1 MKDINFL
8 FAIKPKIQQSYLFYI
23 EKFQSEGGINMAV
36 AIKRVIQFSYAK
48 MNSVQSEQT
57 RIRAKNKYKNDHIC
71 EEFKKFNLHPINNTE
86 GLTYNQYFKK
96 YCKRRTGGKKKVD
109 VVSEMGEKDFYLDKL
124 YTGKGGGKT
133 TCCVESMVISLNDRI
148 DATEEVI
155 KAYQEDP
162 DNQQKMDAFVTY
174 ITKSDPRFRNCRFLN
189 VDWHFD
195 EVYTPYEKKSP
206 TEEFPDGEIVV
217 GTPKISIHAHITYIP
232 LAKDIDKNGKEYLN
246 LNRGAIWKSRTAAYN
261 QSYSQ
266 FNDDIYE
273 EVERKF
279 GYDRG
284 ELYPSSEKD
293 RNKDMNIQDW
303 IIVHNGEMEKQ
314 YKAQEELKLKT
325 QEEKTKTLNKEYDKA
340 QQERIDAAEAD
351 LQKIKD
357 KQKAE
362 QDILDELTKE
372 DRVLVH
378 QIKYKNNLQSDIQK
392 KINENENRLA
402 EIKKLNEEANRQ
414 LELSMKDSENKEADN
429 KEKLK
434 QMQAKFDEEVEKLSN
449 DLVEYEAWKEIY
461 IVDENGDF
469 VQDKGKLFL
478 TPKGRKIMREIQA
491 RQFQFTKMPIEEV
504 VACME
509 NVDIVDYINK
519 MDEGNVRKQL
529 LEEIKKEKAGEVK
542 GQEYVSDEEIN
553 ERLSR

>member
-1 MKDINFL
+1 
-8 FAIKPKIQQSYLFYI
+8 
-23 EKFQSEGGINMAV
+23 MAV

-392 KINENENRLA
+392 KINENENRHLLGLEYVGQYKCVALQNYFEKNIPDLKISSLA
-402 EIKKLNEEANRQ
+402 EKIEEA
-414 LELSMKDSENKEADN
+414 
-429 KEKLK
+429 
-434 QMQAKFDEEVEKLSN
+434 
-449 DLVEYEAWKEIY
+449 
-461 IVDENGDF
+461 
-469 VQDKGKLFL
+469 VQ
-478 TPKGRKIMREIQA
+478 
-491 RQFQFTKMPIEEV
+491 
-504 VACME
+504 
-509 NVDIVDYINK
+509 
-519 MDEGNVRKQL
+519 EGNIEFGEYDLIISATGDHNVNRWINQYVMSNKLMVPVVYAWNEVLGVGNHVAYTKYNIFLIFRKCTT
-529 LEEIKKEKAGEVK
+529 K
-542 GQEYVSDEEIN
+542 SN
-553 ERLSR
+553 CRWNR

>member
-1 MKDINFL
+1 
-8 FAIKPKIQQSYLFYI
+8 
-23 EKFQSEGGINMAV
+23 MAV
-36 AIKRVIQFSYAK
+36 AIKRVIQFSHAK

-148 DATEEVI
+148 DATEEAI

-195 EVYTPYEKKSP
+195 EVYTPYEKKPP

-314 YKAQEELKLKT
+314 YKAQKQLKLMAEKEKT
-325 QEEKTKTLNKEYDKA
+325 QIQRKE
-340 QQERIDAAEAD
+340 
-351 LQKIKD
+351 
-357 KQKAE
+357 
-362 QDILDELTKE
+362 
-372 DRVLVH
+372 
-378 QIKYKNNLQSDIQK
+378 
-392 KINENENRLA
+392 
-402 EIKKLNEEANRQ
+402 
-414 LELSMKDSENKEADN
+414 
-429 KEKLK
+429 
-434 QMQAKFDEEVEKLSN
+434 F
-449 DLVEYEAWKEIY
+449 
-461 IVDENGDF
+461 
-469 VQDKGKLFL
+469 
-478 TPKGRKIMREIQA
+478 
-491 RQFQFTKMPIEEV
+491 
-504 VACME
+504 
-509 NVDIVDYINK
+509 
-519 MDEGNVRKQL
+519 
-529 LEEIKKEKAGEVK
+529 GEVHK
-542 GQEYVSDEEIN
+542 KKMESAQEEIN
-553 ERLSR
+553 HMQKSINELKKDYDDIKTEHDELNLRIGYKKLCRDGLVKQIEEKEAQLKYLTEEENNKTVEIANKQREYDDISQVHFCV

>member
-1 MKDINFL
+1 MCVIRSLRWSFL

-36 AIKRVIQFSYAK
+36 TVKRVIQFSHAK
-48 MNSVQSEQT
+48 MNSLQSEQT

-148 DATEEVI
+148 DATEEAI

-195 EVYTPYEKKSP
+195 EVYTPYEKKPP

-273 EVERKF
+273 TPLMF
-279 GYDRG
+279 TLRG
-284 ELYPSSEKD
+284 
-293 RNKDMNIQDW
+293 
-303 IIVHNGEMEKQ
+303 
-314 YKAQEELKLKT
+314 
-325 QEEKTKTLNKEYDKA
+325 KEYTA
-340 QQERIDAAEAD
+340 QCKSVAGNRISISEWFSDRDNPMKNGFYTIDVSCPIYSVLPE
-351 LQKIKD
+351 KIKKIFGERNRNICGQYVKFEPVGGNTIHFSYGLVLKNSKVQVID
-357 KQKAE
+357 MQ
-362 QDILDELTKE
+362 QRISEL
-372 DRVLVH
+372 
-378 QIKYKNNLQSDIQK
+378 
-392 KINENENRLA
+392 
-402 EIKKLNEEANRQ
+402 
-414 LELSMKDSENKEADN
+414 
-429 KEKLK
+429 
-434 QMQAKFDEEVEKLSN
+434 
-449 DLVEYEAWKEIY
+449 
-461 IVDENGDF
+461 
-469 VQDKGKLFL
+469 
-478 TPKGRKIMREIQA
+478 
-491 RQFQFTKMPIEEV
+491 
-504 VACME
+504 
-509 NVDIVDYINK
+509 
-519 MDEGNVRKQL
+519 
-529 LEEIKKEKAGEVK
+529 
-542 GQEYVSDEEIN
+542 
-553 ERLSR
+553 

>member
-1 MKDINFL
+1 
-8 FAIKPKIQQSYLFYI
+8 
-23 EKFQSEGGINMAV
+23 MAV
-36 AIKRVIQFSYAK
+36 AIKRVIQFSHAK
-48 MNSVQSEQT
+48 MNSLQSEQT

-71 EEFKKFNLHPINNTE
+71 EEFKKFNLHSINNTE

-148 DATEEVI
+148 DATEEAI

-195 EVYTPYEKKSP
+195 EVYTPYEKKPP

-273 EVERKF
+273 TPLMFTLRGKEYTAQCKSVAGNRISISEWF
-279 GYDRG
+279 SDRG
-284 ELYPSSEKD
+284 NPMK
-293 RNKDMNIQDW
+293 
-303 IIVHNGEMEKQ
+303 NGF
-314 YKAQEELKLKT
+314 YT
-325 QEEKTKTLNKEYDKA
+325 
-340 QQERIDAAEAD
+340 IDVSCPIYSVLPE
-351 LQKIKD
+351 KIK
-357 KQKAE
+357 KIFGERNRNICGQYVKFE
-362 QDILDELTKE
+362 PVGGNTIHFSYGL
-372 DRVLVH
+372 VL
-378 QIKYKNNLQSDIQK
+378 KNSKVQVID
-392 KINENENRLA
+392 
-402 EIKKLNEEANRQ
+402 
-414 LELSMKDSENKEADN
+414 
-429 KEKLK
+429 
-434 QMQAKFDEEVEKLSN
+434 MQQRISAL
-449 DLVEYEAWKEIY
+449 
-461 IVDENGDF
+461 
-469 VQDKGKLFL
+469 
-478 TPKGRKIMREIQA
+478 
-491 RQFQFTKMPIEEV
+491 
-504 VACME
+504 
-509 NVDIVDYINK
+509 
-519 MDEGNVRKQL
+519 
-529 LEEIKKEKAGEVK
+529 
-542 GQEYVSDEEIN
+542 
-553 ERLSR
+553 

>member
-414 LELSMKDSENKEADN
+414 LELSMKDLENKEADN

-491 RQFQFTKMPIEEV
+491 RQFQFV
-504 VACME
+504 
-509 NVDIVDYINK
+509 
-519 MDEGNVRKQL
+519 
-529 LEEIKKEKAGEVK
+529 
-542 GQEYVSDEEIN
+542 
-553 ERLSR
+553 

>member
-1 MKDINFL
+1 M
-8 FAIKPKIQQSYLFYI
+8 
-23 EKFQSEGGINMAV
+23 
-36 AIKRVIQFSYAK
+36 
-48 MNSVQSEQT
+48 
-57 RIRAKNKYKNDHIC
+57 
-71 EEFKKFNLHPINNTE
+71 
-86 GLTYNQYFKK
+86 
-96 YCKRRTGGKKKVD
+96 
-109 VVSEMGEKDFYLDKL
+109 
-124 YTGKGGGKT
+124 
-133 TCCVESMVISLNDRI
+133 
-148 DATEEVI
+148 
-155 KAYQEDP
+155 
-162 DNQQKMDAFVTY
+162 
-174 ITKSDPRFRNCRFLN
+174 
-189 VDWHFD
+189 
-195 EVYTPYEKKSP
+195 
-206 TEEFPDGEIVV
+206 
-217 GTPKISIHAHITYIP
+217 
-232 LAKDIDKNGKEYLN
+232 AKDIDKNGKEYLN

-414 LELSMKDSENKEADN
+414 LELSMKDLENKEADN

-469 VQDKGKLFL
+469 VQDKGKLLL

>member
-1 MKDINFL
+1 
-8 FAIKPKIQQSYLFYI
+8 
-23 EKFQSEGGINMAV
+23 MAV
-36 AIKRVIQFSYAK
+36 AIKRVIQFSHAK

-71 EEFKKFNLHPINNTE
+71 EEFKKFNLHPVNNTE

-148 DATEEVI
+148 DATEEAI

-174 ITKSDPRFRNCRFLN
+174 ITKSDPRFKDCRFLN

-195 EVYTPYEKKSP
+195 EVYTPYEKKPP

-232 LAKDIDKNGKEYLN
+232 LTKDVDKNGKEYLN

-284 ELYPSSEKD
+284 QLYPASEKD
-293 RNKDMNIQDW
+293 RNEDMNIQDW
-303 IIVHNGEMEKQ
+303 IIVHNGEMAKQ
-314 YKAQEELKLKT
+314 YIAQEELKLKT
-325 QEEKTKTLNKEYDKA
+325 QEEKTKTLNKEYGKA

-392 KINENENRLA
+392 KINENENKLA
-402 EIKKLNEEANRQ
+402 EMKKLNEEANRQ
-414 LELSMKDSENKEADN
+414 LELSMKDLENKEADN

-478 TPKGRKIMREIQA
+478 TSKGRKIMREIQA

-504 VACME
+504 VSCME

>member
-1 MKDINFL
+1 MCVIRSLRWSFL

-36 AIKRVIQFSYAK
+36 AIKRVIQFSHAK
-48 MNSVQSEQT
+48 MNSLQSEQT

-148 DATEEVI
+148 DATEEAI

-195 EVYTPYEKKSP
+195 EVYTPYEKKPP

-273 EVERKF
+273 TPLMFTLRGKEYTAQCKSVAGNRISISEWF
-279 GYDRG
+279 SDRG
-284 ELYPSSEKD
+284 NPMK
-293 RNKDMNIQDW
+293 
-303 IIVHNGEMEKQ
+303 NGF
-314 YKAQEELKLKT
+314 YT
-325 QEEKTKTLNKEYDKA
+325 
-340 QQERIDAAEAD
+340 IDVSCPIYSVLPE
-351 LQKIKD
+351 KIK
-357 KQKAE
+357 KIFGERNRNICGQYVKFE
-362 QDILDELTKE
+362 PVGGNTIHFSYGL
-372 DRVLVH
+372 VL
-378 QIKYKNNLQSDIQK
+378 KNSKVQVID
-392 KINENENRLA
+392 
-402 EIKKLNEEANRQ
+402 
-414 LELSMKDSENKEADN
+414 
-429 KEKLK
+429 
-434 QMQAKFDEEVEKLSN
+434 MQQRISAL
-449 DLVEYEAWKEIY
+449 
-461 IVDENGDF
+461 
-469 VQDKGKLFL
+469 
-478 TPKGRKIMREIQA
+478 
-491 RQFQFTKMPIEEV
+491 
-504 VACME
+504 
-509 NVDIVDYINK
+509 
-519 MDEGNVRKQL
+519 
-529 LEEIKKEKAGEVK
+529 
-542 GQEYVSDEEIN
+542 
-553 ERLSR
+553 

>member
-1 MKDINFL
+1 
-8 FAIKPKIQQSYLFYI
+8 
-23 EKFQSEGGINMAV
+23 MAV

-109 VVSEMGEKDFYLDKL
+109 VVSEMGKKDFYLDKL

-148 DATEEVI
+148 DATEEAI

-174 ITKSDPRFRNCRFLN
+174 ITKSDPRFKDCRFLN

-195 EVYTPYEKKSP
+195 EVYTPYEKKPP

-284 ELYPSSEKD
+284 ELYPASEKD
-293 RNKDMNIQDW
+293 RNEDMNIQDW
-303 IIVHNGEMEKQ
+303 IIVHNGEMAKQ
-314 YKAQEELKLKT
+314 YKAQEQLKLMTEKEKTQIKRKEFGETHKKKIESAKEEINHIQKSINELKKDYDYIKTEHDELNLRIGYKKLCRDGLVKQIEEKEAQLKHLT
-325 QEEKTKTLNKEYDKA
+325 EEENNKTVEIANKQREYDDICRAVKDMIEEKTKKEKEVKEA
-340 QQERIDAAEAD
+340 QKE
-351 LQKIKD
+351 
-357 KQKAE
+357 
-362 QDILDELTKE
+362 LDEDMDL
-372 DRVLVH
+372 
-378 QIKYKNNLQSDIQK
+378 
-392 KINENENRLA
+392 INDMKRLA
-402 EIKKLNEEANRQ
+402 ELEQEELDERTQDLQESVKIADDTIKIFAYIEAAIRKKQ
-414 LELSMKDSENKEADN
+414 LTPEKAVSIIEKNKQEDILQAFDNLEAKELTPELYNMANMIKNKE
-429 KEKLK
+429 
-434 QMQAKFDEEVEKLSN
+434 
-449 DLVEYEAWKEIY
+449 I
-461 IVDENGDF
+461 
-469 VQDKGKLFL
+469 
-478 TPKGRKIMREIQA
+478 
-491 RQFQFTKMPIEEV
+491 
-504 VACME
+504 
-509 NVDIVDYINK
+509 
-519 MDEGNVRKQL
+519 
-529 LEEIKKEKAGEVK
+529 GED
-542 GQEYVSDEEIN
+542 G
-553 ERLSR
+553 SR

>member
-1 MKDINFL
+1 MCVIRSLRWSFL

-36 AIKRVIQFSYAK
+36 AIKRVIQFSHAK
-48 MNSVQSEQT
+48 MNSLQSEQT

-148 DATEEVI
+148 DATEEAI

-195 EVYTPYEKKSP
+195 EVYTPYEKKPP

-273 EVERKF
+273 TPLMF
-279 GYDRG
+279 TLRG
-284 ELYPSSEKD
+284 
-293 RNKDMNIQDW
+293 
-303 IIVHNGEMEKQ
+303 
-314 YKAQEELKLKT
+314 
-325 QEEKTKTLNKEYDKA
+325 KEYTA
-340 QQERIDAAEAD
+340 QCKSVAGNRISISEWFSDRDNPMKNGFYTIDVSCPIYSVLPE
-351 LQKIKD
+351 KIK
-357 KQKAE
+357 KIFGERNRNICGQYVKFE
-362 QDILDELTKE
+362 PVGGNTIHFSYGL
-372 DRVLVH
+372 VL
-378 QIKYKNNLQSDIQK
+378 KNSKVQVID
-392 KINENENRLA
+392 
-402 EIKKLNEEANRQ
+402 
-414 LELSMKDSENKEADN
+414 
-429 KEKLK
+429 
-434 QMQAKFDEEVEKLSN
+434 MQQRISAL
-449 DLVEYEAWKEIY
+449 
-461 IVDENGDF
+461 
-469 VQDKGKLFL
+469 
-478 TPKGRKIMREIQA
+478 
-491 RQFQFTKMPIEEV
+491 
-504 VACME
+504 
-509 NVDIVDYINK
+509 
-519 MDEGNVRKQL
+519 
-529 LEEIKKEKAGEVK
+529 
-542 GQEYVSDEEIN
+542 
-553 ERLSR
+553 

>member
-1 MKDINFL
+1 
-8 FAIKPKIQQSYLFYI
+8 
-23 EKFQSEGGINMAV
+23 MAV
-36 AIKRVIQFSYAK
+36 AIKRVIQFSHAK
-48 MNSVQSEQT
+48 MNSLQSEQT

-148 DATEEVI
+148 DATEEAI

-195 EVYTPYEKKSP
+195 EVYTPYEKKPP

-273 EVERKF
+273 TPLMFTLRGKEYTAQCKSVAGNRISISEWF
-279 GYDRG
+279 SDRG
-284 ELYPSSEKD
+284 NPMK
-293 RNKDMNIQDW
+293 
-303 IIVHNGEMEKQ
+303 NGF
-314 YKAQEELKLKT
+314 YT
-325 QEEKTKTLNKEYDKA
+325 
-340 QQERIDAAEAD
+340 IDVSCPIYSVLPE
-351 LQKIKD
+351 KIK
-357 KQKAE
+357 KIFGERNRNICGQYVKFE
-362 QDILDELTKE
+362 PVGGNTIHFSYGL
-372 DRVLVH
+372 VL
-378 QIKYKNNLQSDIQK
+378 KNSKVQVID
-392 KINENENRLA
+392 
-402 EIKKLNEEANRQ
+402 
-414 LELSMKDSENKEADN
+414 
-429 KEKLK
+429 
-434 QMQAKFDEEVEKLSN
+434 MQQRISAL
-449 DLVEYEAWKEIY
+449 
-461 IVDENGDF
+461 
-469 VQDKGKLFL
+469 
-478 TPKGRKIMREIQA
+478 
-491 RQFQFTKMPIEEV
+491 
-504 VACME
+504 
-509 NVDIVDYINK
+509 
-519 MDEGNVRKQL
+519 
-529 LEEIKKEKAGEVK
+529 
-542 GQEYVSDEEIN
+542 
-553 ERLSR
+553 

>member
-1 MKDINFL
+1 
-8 FAIKPKIQQSYLFYI
+8 
-23 EKFQSEGGINMAV
+23 MAV
-36 AIKRVIQFSYAK
+36 AIKRVIQFSHAK
-48 MNSVQSEQT
+48 MNSLQSEQT

-148 DATEEVI
+148 DATEEAI

-195 EVYTPYEKKSP
+195 EVYTPYEKKPP

-273 EVERKF
+273 TPLMFTLRGKEYTAQCKSVAGNRISISEWF
-279 GYDRG
+279 SDRG
-284 ELYPSSEKD
+284 NPMK
-293 RNKDMNIQDW
+293 
-303 IIVHNGEMEKQ
+303 NGF
-314 YKAQEELKLKT
+314 YT
-325 QEEKTKTLNKEYDKA
+325 
-340 QQERIDAAEAD
+340 IDVSCPIYSVLPE
-351 LQKIKD
+351 KIKKIFGERNRNICGQYVKFEPVGGNTIHFSYGLVLKNSKVQVID
-357 KQKAE
+357 MQ
-362 QDILDELTKE
+362 QRISEL
-372 DRVLVH
+372 
-378 QIKYKNNLQSDIQK
+378 
-392 KINENENRLA
+392 
-402 EIKKLNEEANRQ
+402 
-414 LELSMKDSENKEADN
+414 
-429 KEKLK
+429 
-434 QMQAKFDEEVEKLSN
+434 
-449 DLVEYEAWKEIY
+449 
-461 IVDENGDF
+461 
-469 VQDKGKLFL
+469 
-478 TPKGRKIMREIQA
+478 
-491 RQFQFTKMPIEEV
+491 
-504 VACME
+504 
-509 NVDIVDYINK
+509 
-519 MDEGNVRKQL
+519 
-529 LEEIKKEKAGEVK
+529 
-542 GQEYVSDEEIN
+542 
-553 ERLSR
+553 

>member
-1 MKDINFL
+1 
-8 FAIKPKIQQSYLFYI
+8 
-23 EKFQSEGGINMAV
+23 MAV
-36 AIKRVIQFSYAK
+36 AIKRVIKFSYAK

-148 DATEEVI
+148 DATEEAI

-414 LELSMKDSENKEADN
+414 LELSMKDLENKEADN

>member
-1 MKDINFL
+1 MCVIRSLRWSFL

-36 AIKRVIQFSYAK
+36 AIKRVIQFSHAK
-48 MNSVQSEQT
+48 MNSLQSEQT

-71 EEFKKFNLHPINNTE
+71 EEFKKFNLHSINNTE

-148 DATEEVI
+148 DATEEAI

-195 EVYTPYEKKSP
+195 EVYTPYEKKPP

-273 EVERKF
+273 TPLMFTLRGKEYTAQCKSVAGNRISISEWF
-279 GYDRG
+279 SDRG
-284 ELYPSSEKD
+284 NPMK
-293 RNKDMNIQDW
+293 
-303 IIVHNGEMEKQ
+303 NGF
-314 YKAQEELKLKT
+314 YT
-325 QEEKTKTLNKEYDKA
+325 
-340 QQERIDAAEAD
+340 IDVSCPIYSVLPE
-351 LQKIKD
+351 KIK
-357 KQKAE
+357 KIFGERNRNICGQYVKFE
-362 QDILDELTKE
+362 PVGGNTIHFSYGL
-372 DRVLVH
+372 VL
-378 QIKYKNNLQSDIQK
+378 KNSKVQVID
-392 KINENENRLA
+392 
-402 EIKKLNEEANRQ
+402 
-414 LELSMKDSENKEADN
+414 
-429 KEKLK
+429 
-434 QMQAKFDEEVEKLSN
+434 MQQRISAL
-449 DLVEYEAWKEIY
+449 
-461 IVDENGDF
+461 
-469 VQDKGKLFL
+469 
-478 TPKGRKIMREIQA
+478 
-491 RQFQFTKMPIEEV
+491 
-504 VACME
+504 
-509 NVDIVDYINK
+509 
-519 MDEGNVRKQL
+519 
-529 LEEIKKEKAGEVK
+529 
-542 GQEYVSDEEIN
+542 
-553 ERLSR
+553 

>member
-1 MKDINFL
+1 MKNSIRSLRWSFL

-23 EKFQSEGGINMAV
+23 EKFQSEGVINMAV
-36 AIKRVIQFSYAK
+36 AIKRVIQFSHAK

-148 DATEEVI
+148 DATEEAI

-266 FNDDIYE
+266 LFQHVLMPILDCYQVPQE
-273 EVERKF
+273 ERKYIMSF
-279 GYDRG
+279 YIQGIIAIITQW
-284 ELYPSSEKD
+284 LKD
-293 RNKDMNIQDW
+293 DCKEEIEFVMQVIQRC
-303 IIVHNGEMEKQ
+303 IKQ
-314 YKAQEELKLKT
+314 
-325 QEEKTKTLNKEYDKA
+325 
-340 QQERIDAAEAD
+340 
-351 LQKIKD
+351 
-357 KQKAE
+357 
-362 QDILDELTKE
+362 
-372 DRVLVH
+372 
-378 QIKYKNNLQSDIQK
+378 
-392 KINENENRLA
+392 
-402 EIKKLNEEANRQ
+402 
-414 LELSMKDSENKEADN
+414 
-429 KEKLK
+429 
-434 QMQAKFDEEVEKLSN
+434 
-449 DLVEYEAWKEIY
+449 
-461 IVDENGDF
+461 
-469 VQDKGKLFL
+469 
-478 TPKGRKIMREIQA
+478 PKG
-491 RQFQFTKMPIEEV
+491 
-504 VACME
+504 
-509 NVDIVDYINK
+509 N
-519 MDEGNVRKQL
+519 L
-529 LEEIKKEKAGEVK
+529 
-542 GQEYVSDEEIN
+542 
-553 ERLSR
+553 

>member
-1 MKDINFL
+1 MCVIRSLRWSFL

-36 AIKRVIQFSYAK
+36 AIKRVIQFSHAK
-48 MNSVQSEQT
+48 MNSLQSEQT

-71 EEFKKFNLHPINNTE
+71 EEFKKFNLHSINNTE

-148 DATEEVI
+148 DATEEAI

-195 EVYTPYEKKSP
+195 EVYTPYEKKPP

-273 EVERKF
+273 TPLMFTLRGKEYTAQCKSVAGNRISISEWF
-279 GYDRG
+279 SDRG
-284 ELYPSSEKD
+284 NPMK
-293 RNKDMNIQDW
+293 
-303 IIVHNGEMEKQ
+303 NGF
-314 YKAQEELKLKT
+314 YT
-325 QEEKTKTLNKEYDKA
+325 
-340 QQERIDAAEAD
+340 IDVSCPIYSVLPE
-351 LQKIKD
+351 KIKKIFGERNRNICGQYVKFEPVGGNTIHFSYGLVLKNSKVQVID
-357 KQKAE
+357 MQ
-362 QDILDELTKE
+362 QRISEL
-372 DRVLVH
+372 
-378 QIKYKNNLQSDIQK
+378 
-392 KINENENRLA
+392 
-402 EIKKLNEEANRQ
+402 
-414 LELSMKDSENKEADN
+414 
-429 KEKLK
+429 
-434 QMQAKFDEEVEKLSN
+434 
-449 DLVEYEAWKEIY
+449 
-461 IVDENGDF
+461 
-469 VQDKGKLFL
+469 
-478 TPKGRKIMREIQA
+478 
-491 RQFQFTKMPIEEV
+491 
-504 VACME
+504 
-509 NVDIVDYINK
+509 
-519 MDEGNVRKQL
+519 
-529 LEEIKKEKAGEVK
+529 
-542 GQEYVSDEEIN
+542 
-553 ERLSR
+553 

>member
-1 MKDINFL
+1 MCVIRSLRWSFL

-36 AIKRVIQFSYAK
+36 TVKRVIQFSHAK
-48 MNSVQSEQT
+48 MNSLQSEQT

-148 DATEEVI
+148 DATEEAI

-195 EVYTPYEKKSP
+195 EVYTPYEKKPP

-273 EVERKF
+273 TPLMF
-279 GYDRG
+279 TLRG
-284 ELYPSSEKD
+284 
-293 RNKDMNIQDW
+293 
-303 IIVHNGEMEKQ
+303 
-314 YKAQEELKLKT
+314 
-325 QEEKTKTLNKEYDKA
+325 KEYTA
-340 QQERIDAAEAD
+340 QCKSVAGNRISISEWFSDRDNPMKNGFYTIDVSCPIYSVLPE
-351 LQKIKD
+351 KIKKIFGERNRNICGQYVKFEPVGGTTIHFSYGLVLKNSKVQVID
-357 KQKAE
+357 MQ
-362 QDILDELTKE
+362 QRISEL
-372 DRVLVH
+372 
-378 QIKYKNNLQSDIQK
+378 
-392 KINENENRLA
+392 
-402 EIKKLNEEANRQ
+402 
-414 LELSMKDSENKEADN
+414 
-429 KEKLK
+429 
-434 QMQAKFDEEVEKLSN
+434 
-449 DLVEYEAWKEIY
+449 
-461 IVDENGDF
+461 
-469 VQDKGKLFL
+469 
-478 TPKGRKIMREIQA
+478 
-491 RQFQFTKMPIEEV
+491 
-504 VACME
+504 
-509 NVDIVDYINK
+509 
-519 MDEGNVRKQL
+519 
-529 LEEIKKEKAGEVK
+529 
-542 GQEYVSDEEIN
+542 
-553 ERLSR
+553 

>member
-1 MKDINFL
+1 MCVIRSLRWSFL

-36 AIKRVIQFSYAK
+36 AIKRVIQFSHAK
-48 MNSVQSEQT
+48 MNSLQSEQT

-148 DATEEVI
+148 DATEEAI

-195 EVYTPYEKKSP
+195 EVYTPYEKKPP

-273 EVERKF
+273 TPLMFTLRGKEYTAQCKSVAGNRISISEWF
-279 GYDRG
+279 SDRG
-284 ELYPSSEKD
+284 NPMK
-293 RNKDMNIQDW
+293 
-303 IIVHNGEMEKQ
+303 NGF
-314 YKAQEELKLKT
+314 YT
-325 QEEKTKTLNKEYDKA
+325 
-340 QQERIDAAEAD
+340 IDVSCPIYSVLPE
-351 LQKIKD
+351 KIKKIFGERNRNICGQYVKFEPVGGNTIHFSYGLVLKNSKVQVID
-357 KQKAE
+357 MQ
-362 QDILDELTKE
+362 QRISEL
-372 DRVLVH
+372 
-378 QIKYKNNLQSDIQK
+378 
-392 KINENENRLA
+392 
-402 EIKKLNEEANRQ
+402 
-414 LELSMKDSENKEADN
+414 
-429 KEKLK
+429 
-434 QMQAKFDEEVEKLSN
+434 
-449 DLVEYEAWKEIY
+449 
-461 IVDENGDF
+461 
-469 VQDKGKLFL
+469 
-478 TPKGRKIMREIQA
+478 
-491 RQFQFTKMPIEEV
+491 
-504 VACME
+504 
-509 NVDIVDYINK
+509 
-519 MDEGNVRKQL
+519 
-529 LEEIKKEKAGEVK
+529 
-542 GQEYVSDEEIN
+542 
-553 ERLSR
+553 

>member
-1 MKDINFL
+1 
-8 FAIKPKIQQSYLFYI
+8 
-23 EKFQSEGGINMAV
+23 MAV
-36 AIKRVIQFSYAK
+36 AIKRVIQFSHAK
-48 MNSVQSEQT
+48 MNSLQSEQT

-71 EEFKKFNLHPINNTE
+71 EEFKKFNLHSINNTE

-148 DATEEVI
+148 DATEEAI

-195 EVYTPYEKKSP
+195 EVYTPYEKKPP

-273 EVERKF
+273 TPLMFTLRGKEYTAQCKSVAGNRISISEWF
-279 GYDRG
+279 SDRG
-284 ELYPSSEKD
+284 NPMK
-293 RNKDMNIQDW
+293 
-303 IIVHNGEMEKQ
+303 NGF
-314 YKAQEELKLKT
+314 YT
-325 QEEKTKTLNKEYDKA
+325 
-340 QQERIDAAEAD
+340 IDVSCPIYSVLPE
-351 LQKIKD
+351 KIKKIFGERNRNICGQYVKFEPVGGNTIHFSYGLVLKNSKVQVID
-357 KQKAE
+357 MQ
-362 QDILDELTKE
+362 QRISEL
-372 DRVLVH
+372 
-378 QIKYKNNLQSDIQK
+378 
-392 KINENENRLA
+392 
-402 EIKKLNEEANRQ
+402 
-414 LELSMKDSENKEADN
+414 
-429 KEKLK
+429 
-434 QMQAKFDEEVEKLSN
+434 
-449 DLVEYEAWKEIY
+449 
-461 IVDENGDF
+461 
-469 VQDKGKLFL
+469 
-478 TPKGRKIMREIQA
+478 
-491 RQFQFTKMPIEEV
+491 
-504 VACME
+504 
-509 NVDIVDYINK
+509 
-519 MDEGNVRKQL
+519 
-529 LEEIKKEKAGEVK
+529 
-542 GQEYVSDEEIN
+542 
-553 ERLSR
+553 

>member
-1 MKDINFL
+1 
-8 FAIKPKIQQSYLFYI
+8 
-23 EKFQSEGGINMAV
+23 MAV
-36 AIKRVIQFSYAK
+36 AIKRVIQFSHAK
-48 MNSVQSEQT
+48 MNSLQSEQT
-57 RIRAKNKYKNDHIC
+57 RIRVKNKYKNDHIC

-148 DATEEVI
+148 DATEEAI

-195 EVYTPYEKKSP
+195 EVYTPYEKKPP

-273 EVERKF
+273 TPLMFTLRGKEYTAQCKSVAGNRISISEWF
-279 GYDRG
+279 SDRG
-284 ELYPSSEKD
+284 NPMK
-293 RNKDMNIQDW
+293 
-303 IIVHNGEMEKQ
+303 NGF
-314 YKAQEELKLKT
+314 YT
-325 QEEKTKTLNKEYDKA
+325 
-340 QQERIDAAEAD
+340 IDVSCPIYSVLPE
-351 LQKIKD
+351 KIKKIFGERNRNICGQYVKFEPVGGNTIHFSYGLVLKNSKVQVID
-357 KQKAE
+357 MQ
-362 QDILDELTKE
+362 QRISEL
-372 DRVLVH
+372 
-378 QIKYKNNLQSDIQK
+378 
-392 KINENENRLA
+392 
-402 EIKKLNEEANRQ
+402 
-414 LELSMKDSENKEADN
+414 
-429 KEKLK
+429 
-434 QMQAKFDEEVEKLSN
+434 
-449 DLVEYEAWKEIY
+449 
-461 IVDENGDF
+461 
-469 VQDKGKLFL
+469 
-478 TPKGRKIMREIQA
+478 
-491 RQFQFTKMPIEEV
+491 
-504 VACME
+504 
-509 NVDIVDYINK
+509 
-519 MDEGNVRKQL
+519 
-529 LEEIKKEKAGEVK
+529 
-542 GQEYVSDEEIN
+542 
-553 ERLSR
+553 